1 MKAFEHYAPDSV
13 EELLELLKSKPNAK
27 LIAGGTDLLLQMKE
41 GTAQPEIV
49 VSLKNVEELGGF
61 SVSKNG
67 YRLGTGMTL
76 RRITRSNELTQNF
89 PGLIYAAGV
98 VASEQIRSLATLGG
112 NICNA
117 SPSADM
123 VPPLIALDA
132 VVQLVS
138 SQSQRELPLSE
149 FFKGPGESVLKSGEI
164 LHSIFLPQPSGSM
177 IYSKHAPRKYMD
189 LAVVGVAVRLAK
201 KHGKI
206 NEARVALGAVG
217 PVPFRAEKT
226 EALLAGQTLTT
237 ELMREAGEMA
247 AGECVP
253 IDDIRGSAWYRKRMV
268 KVHVRRNLEALR

>member
-1 MKAFEHYAPDSV
+1 MKTFEHYAPDSI
-13 EELLELLKSKPNAK
+13 EELLEMLKSKPNAK
-27 LIAGGTDLLLQMKE
+27 LIAGGTDLLLQMKQ
-41 GTAQPEIV
+41 GTAQPETVI
-49 VSLKNVEELGGF
+49 SLKNVEELRGF

-67 YRLGTGMTL
+67 YRLGAGMTL
-76 RRITRSNELTQNF
+76 RGITRSNELTQNF
-89 PGLIYAAGV
+89 PGLVYAAGV
-98 VASEQIRSLATLGG
+98 VASEQIRTLATLGG

-138 SQSQRELPLSE
+138 NQGQRDLSLSD

-164 LHSIFLPQPSGSM
+164 MHSIFLPQPSGNM
-177 IYSKHAPRKYMD
+177 IYSKHAPRKFMD

-201 KHGKI
+201 KNGKI

-237 ELMREAGEMA
+237 ELMLEAGEMA

-268 KVHVRRNLEALR
+268 KVHVRRNLETLR

>member
-27 LIAGGTDLLLQMKE
+27 LIAGGTDLILQMKE
-41 GTAQPEIV
+41 GTAQPETV

-61 SVSKNG
+61 TVSKNG

>member
-1 MKAFEHYAPDSV
+1 MKAFEHYAPDSI
-13 EELLELLKSKPNAK
+13 EELLEMLKSKPNAK
-27 LIAGGTDLLLQMKE
+27 LIAGGTDLLLQMKQ
-41 GTAQPEIV
+41 GTAQPETVI
-49 VSLKNVEELGGF
+49 SLKNVEELRGF

-67 YRLGTGMTL
+67 YRLGAGMTL
-76 RRITRSNELTQNF
+76 RGITRSNELTQNF
-89 PGLIYAAGV
+89 PGLVYAAGV
-98 VASEQIRSLATLGG
+98 VASEQIRTLATLGG

-138 SQSQRELPLSE
+138 NQGQRDLSLSE
-149 FFKGPGESVLKSGEI
+149 FFKGPGESILKSGEI
-164 LHSIFLPQPSGSM
+164 MHSIFLPHPSGNM
-177 IYSKHAPRKYMD
+177 IYSKHAPRKFMD

-201 KHGKI
+201 KNGKI

-237 ELMREAGEMA
+237 ELMLEAGEMA

>member
-41 GTAQPEIV
+41 GTAQPETV

-67 YRLGTGMTL
+67 YRLGTCLTL

-132 VVQLVS
+132 LVQLVS
-138 SQSQRELPLSE
+138 SQGQRDIPLAE

-268 KVHVRRNLEALR
+268 KVHVRRNLEVLR

>member
-1 MKAFEHYAPDSV
+1 MKTFEHYAPDSI
-13 EELLELLKSKPNAK
+13 EELLEMLKSKPNAK
-27 LIAGGTDLLLQMKE
+27 LIAGGTDLLLQMKQ
-41 GTAQPEIV
+41 GTARPETVI
-49 VSLKNVEELGGF
+49 SLKNVEELRGF

-67 YRLGTGMTL
+67 YRLGAGMTL
-76 RRITRSNELTQNF
+76 RGITRSNELTQNF
-89 PGLIYAAGV
+89 PGLVYAAGV
-98 VASEQIRSLATLGG
+98 VASEQIRTLATLGG

-138 SQSQRELPLSE
+138 NQGQRDLSLSE
-149 FFKGPGESVLKSGEI
+149 FFKGPGESILKSGEI
-164 LHSIFLPQPSGSM
+164 MHSIFLPQPSGNM
-177 IYSKHAPRKYMD
+177 IYSKHAPRKFMD

-201 KHGKI
+201 KNGKI

-237 ELMREAGEMA
+237 ELMLEAGEMA

-268 KVHVRRNLEALR
+268 KVHVRRNLETLR

>member
-1 MKAFEHYAPDSV
+1 MKTFEHYAPDSI
-13 EELLELLKSKPNAK
+13 EELLEMLKSKPNAK
-27 LIAGGTDLLLQMKE
+27 LIAGGTDLLLQMKQ
-41 GTAQPEIV
+41 GTARPETVI
-49 VSLKNVEELGGF
+49 SLKNVEELRGF

-67 YRLGTGMTL
+67 YRLGAGMTL
-76 RRITRSNELTQNF
+76 RGITRSNELTQNF
-89 PGLIYAAGV
+89 PGLVYAAGV
-98 VASEQIRSLATLGG
+98 VASEQIRTLATLGG

-138 SQSQRELPLSE
+138 NQGQRDLSLSD

-164 LHSIFLPQPSGSM
+164 MHSIFLPQPSGNM
-177 IYSKHAPRKYMD
+177 IYSKHAPRKFMD

-201 KHGKI
+201 KNGKI

-237 ELMREAGEMA
+237 ELMLEAGEMA

>member
-41 GTAQPEIV
+41 GTAQPETV

-138 SQSQRELPLSE
+138 SQGQRDIPLAE

>member
-41 GTAQPEIV
+41 GTAQPETV

-201 KHGKI
+201 KNGKI

-217 PVPFRAEKT
+217 PVPFRAKKT

-268 KVHVRRNLEALR
+268 KVHVRRNLEVLR

>member
-1 MKAFEHYAPDSV
+1 MKAFEHYSPDSI
-13 EELLELLKSKPNAK
+13 EELLELLKTKPNAK
-27 LIAGGTDLLLQMKE
+27 LIAGGTDLILQMKE
-41 GTAQPEIV
+41 GKAQPETV

-67 YRLGTGMTL
+67 YRLGACLTL
-76 RRITRSNELTQNF
+76 RWITRSNELTQNF

-149 FFKGPGESVLKSGEI
+149 FFKGPGESVLKGGEI

-201 KHGKI
+201 KNGKI

>member
-1 MKAFEHYAPDSV
+1 MKTFEHYAPDSI
-13 EELLELLKSKPNAK
+13 EELLEMLKSKPNAK
-27 LIAGGTDLLLQMKE
+27 LIAGGTDLLLQMKQ
-41 GTAQPEIV
+41 GTARPETVI
-49 VSLKNVEELGGF
+49 SLKNVEELRGF

-67 YRLGTGMTL
+67 YRLGAGMTL
-76 RRITRSNELTQNF
+76 RGITRSNELTQNF
-89 PGLIYAAGV
+89 PGLVYAAGV

-138 SQSQRELPLSE
+138 NQGQRDLSLSD

-164 LHSIFLPQPSGSM
+164 MHSIFLPQPSGNM
-177 IYSKHAPRKYMD
+177 IYSKHAPRKFMD

-201 KHGKI
+201 KNGKI

-237 ELMREAGEMA
+237 ELMLEAGEMA

-268 KVHVRRNLEALR
+268 KVHVRRNLETLR

>member
-149 FFKGPGESVLKSGEI
+149 FFKGPGESVLKGGEI

>member
-268 KVHVRRNLEALR
+268 KVHVRRNLEVLR

>member
-41 GTAQPEIV
+41 GTAQPETV
-49 VSLKNVEELGGF
+49 GSLKNVEELGGF

-149 FFKGPGESVLKSGEI
+149 FFKGPGESVLKGGEI

-201 KHGKI
+201 KNGKI

>member
-1 MKAFEHYAPDSV
+1 MKTFEHYAPDSI
-13 EELLELLKSKPNAK
+13 EELLEMLKSKPNAK
-27 LIAGGTDLLLQMKE
+27 LIAGGTDLLLQMKQ
-41 GTAQPEIV
+41 GTAQPETVI
-49 VSLKNVEELGGF
+49 SLKNVEELRGF

-67 YRLGTGMTL
+67 YWLGAGMTL
-76 RRITRSNELTQNF
+76 RGITRSNELTQNF
-89 PGLIYAAGV
+89 PGLVYAAGV
-98 VASEQIRSLATLGG
+98 VASEQIRTLATLGG

-138 SQSQRELPLSE
+138 NQGQRDLSLSD

-164 LHSIFLPQPSGSM
+164 MHSIFLPQPSGNM
-177 IYSKHAPRKYMD
+177 IYSKHAPRKFMD
-189 LAVVGVAVRLAK
+189 LAVVSVAVRLAK
-201 KHGKI
+201 KNGKI

-237 ELMREAGEMA
+237 ELMLEAGEMA

-268 KVHVRRNLEALR
+268 KVHVRRNLETLR

>member
-27 LIAGGTDLLLQMKE
+27 LIAGGTDLILQMKE
-41 GTAQPEIV
+41 GTAQPETV

-61 SVSKNG
+61 TVSKNG

-149 FFKGPGESVLKSGEI
+149 FFKGPGESVLKGGEI

-201 KHGKI
+201 KNGKI

>member
-41 GTAQPEIV
+41 GTAQPETV

-61 SVSKNG
+61 TVSKSG

-149 FFKGPGESVLKSGEI
+149 FFKGPGESVLKGGEI

>member
-1 MKAFEHYAPDSV
+1 MKTFEHYAPDSI
-13 EELLELLKSKPNAK
+13 EELLEMLKSKPNAK
-27 LIAGGTDLLLQMKE
+27 LIAGGTDLLLQMKQ
-41 GTAQPEIV
+41 GTAQPETVI
-49 VSLKNVEELGGF
+49 SLKNVEELRGF

-67 YRLGTGMTL
+67 YRLGAGMTL
-76 RRITRSNELTQNF
+76 RGITRSNELTQNF
-89 PGLIYAAGV
+89 PGLVYAAGV

-138 SQSQRELPLSE
+138 NQGQRDLSLSD

-164 LHSIFLPQPSGSM
+164 MHSIFLPQPSGNM
-177 IYSKHAPRKYMD
+177 IYSKHAPRKFMD

-201 KHGKI
+201 KNGKI

-237 ELMREAGEMA
+237 ELMLEAGEMA

-268 KVHVRRNLEALR
+268 KVHVRRNLETLR

>member
-1 MKAFEHYAPDSV
+1 MKAFEHYAPDSI
-13 EELLELLKSKPNAK
+13 EELLEMLKSKPNAK
-27 LIAGGTDLLLQMKE
+27 LIAGGTDLLLQMKQ
-41 GTAQPEIV
+41 GTAQPETVI
-49 VSLKNVEELGGF
+49 SLKNVEELRGF

-67 YRLGTGMTL
+67 YRLGAGMTL
-76 RRITRSNELTQNF
+76 RGITRSNELTQNF
-89 PGLIYAAGV
+89 PGLVYAAGV
-98 VASEQIRSLATLGG
+98 VASEQIRTLATLGG

-138 SQSQRELPLSE
+138 NQGQRDLSLSE
-149 FFKGPGESVLKSGEI
+149 FFKGPGESILKSGEI
-164 LHSIFLPQPSGSM
+164 MHSIFLPHPSGNM
-177 IYSKHAPRKYMD
+177 IYSKHAPRKFMD

-201 KHGKI
+201 KNGKI

-237 ELMREAGEMA
+237 ELMLEAGEMA

-268 KVHVRRNLEALR
+268 KVHVRRNLETLR

>member
-1 MKAFEHYAPDSV
+1 MKTFEHYAPDSI
-13 EELLELLKSKPNAK
+13 EELLEMLKSKPNAK
-27 LIAGGTDLLLQMKE
+27 LIAGGTDLLLQMKQ
-41 GTAQPEIV
+41 GTARPETVI
-49 VSLKNVEELGGF
+49 SLKNVEELRGF

-67 YRLGTGMTL
+67 YRLGAGMTL
-76 RRITRSNELTQNF
+76 RGITRSNELTQNF
-89 PGLIYAAGV
+89 PGLVYAAGV
-98 VASEQIRSLATLGG
+98 VASEQIRTLATLGG

-138 SQSQRELPLSE
+138 NQGQRDLSLSD

-164 LHSIFLPQPSGSM
+164 MHSIFLPQPSGNM
-177 IYSKHAPRKYMD
+177 IYSKHAPRKFMD

-201 KHGKI
+201 KNGKI

-268 KVHVRRNLEALR
+268 KVHVRRNLETLR

>member
-41 GTAQPEIV
+41 GTAQPETV

-217 PVPFRAEKT
+217 PVPFRAKKT

-268 KVHVRRNLEALR
+268 KVHVRRNLEVLR

>member
-1 MKAFEHYAPDSV
+1 MKTFEHYAPDSI
-13 EELLELLKSKPNAK
+13 EELLEMLKSKPNVK
-27 LIAGGTDLLLQMKE
+27 LIAGGTDLLLQMKQ
-41 GTAQPEIV
+41 GTAQPETVI
-49 VSLKNVEELGGF
+49 SLKNVEELRGF

-67 YRLGTGMTL
+67 YRLGAGMTL
-76 RRITRSNELTQNF
+76 RGITRSNELTQNF
-89 PGLIYAAGV
+89 PGLVYAAGV
-98 VASEQIRSLATLGG
+98 VASEQIRTLATLGG

-138 SQSQRELPLSE
+138 NQGQRDLSLSD

-164 LHSIFLPQPSGSM
+164 MHSIFLPQPSGNM
-177 IYSKHAPRKYMD
+177 IYSKHAPRKFMD

-201 KHGKI
+201 KNGKI

-237 ELMREAGEMA
+237 ELMLEAGEMA

-268 KVHVRRNLEALR
+268 KVHVRRNLETLR

>member
-1 MKAFEHYAPDSV
+1 MKTFEHYAPDSI
-13 EELLELLKSKPNAK
+13 EELLEMLKSKPNAK
-27 LIAGGTDLLLQMKE
+27 LIAGGTDLLLQMKQ
-41 GTAQPEIV
+41 GTARPETVI
-49 VSLKNVEELGGF
+49 SLKNVEELRGF

-67 YRLGTGMTL
+67 YRLGAGMTL
-76 RRITRSNELTQNF
+76 RGITRSNELTQNF
-89 PGLIYAAGV
+89 PGLVYAAGV
-98 VASEQIRSLATLGG
+98 VASEQIRTLATLGG

-138 SQSQRELPLSE
+138 NQGQRDLSLSE
-149 FFKGPGESVLKSGEI
+149 FFKGPGESILKSGEI
-164 LHSIFLPQPSGSM
+164 MHSIFLPHPSGNM
-177 IYSKHAPRKYMD
+177 IYSKHAPRKFMD

-201 KHGKI
+201 KNGKI

-237 ELMREAGEMA
+237 ELMLEAGEMA

-268 KVHVRRNLEALR
+268 KVHVRRNLETLR

>member
-1 MKAFEHYAPDSV
+1 MKTFEHYAPDSI
-13 EELLELLKSKPNAK
+13 EELLEMLKSKPNAK
-27 LIAGGTDLLLQMKE
+27 LIAGGTDLLLQMKQ
-41 GTAQPEIV
+41 GTAQPETVI
-49 VSLKNVEELGGF
+49 SLKNVEELRGF

-67 YRLGTGMTL
+67 YRLGAGMTL
-76 RRITRSNELTQNF
+76 RGITRSNELTQNF
-89 PGLIYAAGV
+89 PGLVYAAGV
-98 VASEQIRSLATLGG
+98 VASEQIRTLATLGG

-138 SQSQRELPLSE
+138 NQGQRDLSLSD

-164 LHSIFLPQPSGSM
+164 MHSIFLPQPSGNM
-177 IYSKHAPRKYMD
+177 IYSKHAPRKFMD

-201 KHGKI
+201 KNGKI

-226 EALLAGQTLTT
+226 EALLAGQALTT
-237 ELMREAGEMA
+237 ELMLEAGEMA

>member
-149 FFKGPGESVLKSGEI
+149 FFKGPGESVLKGGEI

-201 KHGKI
+201 KNGKI

>member
-1 MKAFEHYAPDSV
+1 MKAFEHYAPDSI
-13 EELLELLKSKPNAK
+13 EELLEMLKSKPNVK
-27 LIAGGTDLLLQMKE
+27 LIAGGTDLLLQMKQ
-41 GTAQPEIV
+41 GTAQPETVI
-49 VSLKNVEELGGF
+49 SLKNVEELRGF

-67 YRLGTGMTL
+67 YRLGAGMTL
-76 RRITRSNELTQNF
+76 RGITRSNELTQNF
-89 PGLIYAAGV
+89 PGLVYAAGV
-98 VASEQIRSLATLGG
+98 VASEQIRTLATLGG

-138 SQSQRELPLSE
+138 NQGQRDLSLSD

-164 LHSIFLPQPSGSM
+164 MHSIFLPHPSGNM
-177 IYSKHAPRKYMD
+177 IYSKHAPRKFMD

-201 KHGKI
+201 KNGKI

-237 ELMREAGEMA
+237 ELMLEAGEMA

>member
-1 MKAFEHYAPDSV
+1 MKAFEHYAPDSI
-13 EELLELLKSKPNAK
+13 EELLELLKTKPNAK

-41 GTAQPEIV
+41 GTAQPETV

-67 YRLGTGMTL
+67 YRLGACLTL
-76 RRITRSNELTQNF
+76 RWITRSNELTQNF

-149 FFKGPGESVLKSGEI
+149 FFKGPGESVLKGGEI

-201 KHGKI
+201 KNGKI

>member
-1 MKAFEHYAPDSV
+1 MKAFEHYAPDSI
-13 EELLELLKSKPNAK
+13 EGLLEMLKSKPNVK
-27 LIAGGTDLLLQMKE
+27 LIAGGTDLLLQMKQ
-41 GTAQPEIV
+41 GTAQPETVI
-49 VSLKNVEELGGF
+49 SLKNVEELRGF

-67 YRLGTGMTL
+67 YRLGAGMTL
-76 RRITRSNELTQNF
+76 RGITRSNELTQNF
-89 PGLIYAAGV
+89 PGLVYAAGV
-98 VASEQIRSLATLGG
+98 VASEQIRTLATLGG

-138 SQSQRELPLSE
+138 NQGQRDLSLSE
-149 FFKGPGESVLKSGEI
+149 FFKGPGESILKSGEI
-164 LHSIFLPQPSGSM
+164 MHSIFLPHPSGNM
-177 IYSKHAPRKYMD
+177 IYSKHAPRKFMD

-201 KHGKI
+201 KNGKI

-237 ELMREAGEMA
+237 ELMLEAGEMA

-268 KVHVRRNLEALR
+268 KVHVRRNLETLR

>member
-1 MKAFEHYAPDSV
+1 MKAFEHYAPDSI
-13 EELLELLKSKPNAK
+13 EELLELLKTKPNAK

-41 GTAQPEIV
+41 GTAQPETV

-61 SVSKNG
+61 TVSKSG

-132 VVQLVS
+132 LVQLVS
-138 SQSQRELPLSE
+138 SQGQRDIPLAE

>member
-1 MKAFEHYAPDSV
+1 MKTFEHYAPDSI
-13 EELLELLKSKPNAK
+13 EELLEMLKSKPNAK
-27 LIAGGTDLLLQMKE
+27 LIAGGTDLLLQMKQ
-41 GTAQPEIV
+41 GTAQPETVI
-49 VSLKNVEELGGF
+49 SLKNVEELRGF

-67 YRLGTGMTL
+67 YRLGAGMTL
-76 RRITRSNELTQNF
+76 RGITRSNELTQNF
-89 PGLIYAAGV
+89 PGLVYAAGV
-98 VASEQIRSLATLGG
+98 VASEQIRTLATLGG

-138 SQSQRELPLSE
+138 NQGQRDLSLSE

-164 LHSIFLPQPSGSM
+164 MHSIFLPHPSGNM
-177 IYSKHAPRKYMD
+177 IYSKHAPRKFMD

-201 KHGKI
+201 KKGKI

-237 ELMREAGEMA
+237 ELMLEAGEMA

>member
-1 MKAFEHYAPDSV
+1 MKAFEHYAPDSI
-13 EELLELLKSKPNAK
+13 EGLLEMLKSKPNVK
-27 LIAGGTDLLLQMKE
+27 LIAGGTDLLLQMKQ
-41 GTAQPEIV
+41 GTAQPETVI
-49 VSLKNVEELGGF
+49 SLKNVEELRGF

-67 YRLGTGMTL
+67 YRLGAGMTL
-76 RRITRSNELTQNF
+76 RGITRSNELTQNF
-89 PGLIYAAGV
+89 PGLVYAAGV
-98 VASEQIRSLATLGG
+98 VASEQIRTLATLGG

-138 SQSQRELPLSE
+138 NQGQRDLSLSD

-164 LHSIFLPQPSGSM
+164 MHSIFLPQPSGNM
-177 IYSKHAPRKYMD
+177 IYSKHAPRKFMD

-201 KHGKI
+201 KNGKI

-237 ELMREAGEMA
+237 ELMLEAGEMA

>member
-1 MKAFEHYAPDSV
+1 MKTFEHYAPDSI
-13 EELLELLKSKPNAK
+13 EELLEMLKSKPNAK
-27 LIAGGTDLLLQMKE
+27 LIAGGTDLLLQMKQ
-41 GTAQPEIV
+41 GTAQPETVI
-49 VSLKNVEELGGF
+49 SLKNVEELRGF

-67 YRLGTGMTL
+67 YRLGAGMTL
-76 RRITRSNELTQNF
+76 RGITRSNELTQNF
-89 PGLIYAAGV
+89 PGLVYAAGV
-98 VASEQIRSLATLGG
+98 VASEQIRTLATLGG

-138 SQSQRELPLSE
+138 NQGQRDLSLSD

-164 LHSIFLPQPSGSM
+164 MHSIFLPQPSGNM
-177 IYSKHAPRKYMD
+177 IYSKHAPRKFMD

-201 KHGKI
+201 KNGKI

-237 ELMREAGEMA
+237 ELMLEAGEMA

>member
-1 MKAFEHYAPDSV
+1 MKTFEHYAPDSI
-13 EELLELLKSKPNAK
+13 EELLEMLKSKPNAK
-27 LIAGGTDLLLQMKE
+27 LIAGGTDLLLQMKQ
-41 GTAQPEIV
+41 GTARPETVI
-49 VSLKNVEELGGF
+49 SLKNVEELRGF

-67 YRLGTGMTL
+67 YRLGAGMTL
-76 RRITRSNELTQNF
+76 RGITRSNELTQNF
-89 PGLIYAAGV
+89 PGLVYAAGV
-98 VASEQIRSLATLGG
+98 VASEQIRTLATLGG

-138 SQSQRELPLSE
+138 NQGQRDLSLSD

-164 LHSIFLPQPSGSM
+164 MHSIFLPQPSGNM
-177 IYSKHAPRKYMD
+177 IYSKHAPRKFMD
-189 LAVVGVAVRLAK
+189 LAVVSVAVRLAK
-201 KHGKI
+201 KNGKI

-237 ELMREAGEMA
+237 ELMLEAGEMA

-268 KVHVRRNLEALR
+268 KVHVRRNLETLR

>member
-1 MKAFEHYAPDSV
+1 MKTFEHYAPDSI
-13 EELLELLKSKPNAK
+13 EELLEMLKSKPNAK
-27 LIAGGTDLLLQMKE
+27 LIAGGTDLLLQMKQ
-41 GTAQPEIV
+41 GTAQPETVI
-49 VSLKNVEELGGF
+49 SLKNVEELRGF

-67 YRLGTGMTL
+67 YRLGAGMTL
-76 RRITRSNELTQNF
+76 RGITRSNELTQNF
-89 PGLIYAAGV
+89 PGLVYAAGV
-98 VASEQIRSLATLGG
+98 VASEQIRTLATLGG

-138 SQSQRELPLSE
+138 NQGQRDLSLSE
-149 FFKGPGESVLKSGEI
+149 FFKGPGESILKSGEI
-164 LHSIFLPQPSGSM
+164 MHSIFLPQPSGNM
-177 IYSKHAPRKYMD
+177 IYSKHAPRKFMD

-201 KHGKI
+201 KNGKI

-237 ELMREAGEMA
+237 ELMLEAGEMA

>member
-1 MKAFEHYAPDSV
+1 MKAFEHYAPDSI
-13 EELLELLKSKPNAK
+13 EELLEMLKSKPNAK
-27 LIAGGTDLLLQMKE
+27 LIAGGTDLLLQMKQ
-41 GTAQPEIV
+41 GTAQPETVI
-49 VSLKNVEELGGF
+49 SLKNVEELCGF

-67 YRLGTGMTL
+67 YRLGAGMTL
-76 RRITRSNELTQNF
+76 RGITRSNELTQNF
-89 PGLIYAAGV
+89 PGLVYAAGV
-98 VASEQIRSLATLGG
+98 VASEQIRTLATLGG

-138 SQSQRELPLSE
+138 NQGQRDLSLSD

-164 LHSIFLPQPSGSM
+164 MHSIFLPHPSGNM
-177 IYSKHAPRKYMD
+177 IYSKHAPRKFMD

-201 KHGKI
+201 KNGKI

-226 EALLAGQTLTT
+226 EALLAGQSLTT
-237 ELMREAGEMA
+237 ELMLEAGEMA

-268 KVHVRRNLEALR
+268 KVHVRRNLETLR

>member
-138 SQSQRELPLSE
+138 SQSQRELPLAE

>member
-1 MKAFEHYAPDSV
+1 MKTFEHYAPDSI
-13 EELLELLKSKPNAK
+13 EELLEMLKSKPNAK
-27 LIAGGTDLLLQMKE
+27 LIAGGTDLLLQMKQ
-41 GTAQPEIV
+41 GTARPETVI
-49 VSLKNVEELGGF
+49 SLKNVEELRGF

-67 YRLGTGMTL
+67 YRLGAGMSL
-76 RRITRSNELTQNF
+76 RGITRSNELTQNF
-89 PGLIYAAGV
+89 PGLVYAAGV
-98 VASEQIRSLATLGG
+98 VASEQIRTLATLGG

-138 SQSQRELPLSE
+138 NQGQRDLSLSD
-149 FFKGPGESVLKSGEI
+149 FFKGPGESILKSGEI
-164 LHSIFLPQPSGSM
+164 MHSIFLPQPSGNM
-177 IYSKHAPRKYMD
+177 IYTKHAPRKFMD

-201 KHGKI
+201 KNGKI

-237 ELMREAGEMA
+237 ELMLEAGEMA

-268 KVHVRRNLEALR
+268 KVHVRRNLETLR

>member
-41 GTAQPEIV
+41 GTAQPETV

-138 SQSQRELPLSE
+138 SQGQRDIPLSE

-201 KHGKI
+201 KNGKI

>member
-41 GTAQPEIV
+41 GTAQPETV

-149 FFKGPGESVLKSGEI
+149 FFKGPGESVLKGGEI

>member
-1 MKAFEHYAPDSV
+1 MKAFEHYAPDSI
-13 EELLELLKSKPNAK
+13 EELLELLKTKPNAK

-41 GTAQPEIV
+41 GTAQPETV

-61 SVSKNG
+61 TVSKSG

-138 SQSQRELPLSE
+138 SQGQRDIPLAE